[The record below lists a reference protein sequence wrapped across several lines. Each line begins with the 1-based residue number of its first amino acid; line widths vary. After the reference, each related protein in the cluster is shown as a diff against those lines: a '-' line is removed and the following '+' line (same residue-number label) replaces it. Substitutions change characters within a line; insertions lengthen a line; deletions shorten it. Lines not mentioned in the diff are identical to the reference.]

1 MKRLVLFFVST
12 SLLFGA
18 AFNAGKLLLS
28 MCEEALTMRGALCK
42 VRAAN
47 LRSYS
52 TKKLFLNA
60 FKEAEPLRR
69 DLSKM
74 RVMMLQSSP
83 SEPLHEL
90 EREISVSGHTLLML
104 GRTAMWKTR
113 FNHINSFILDTCND
127 LPKDARI
134 ECHVRENHFFSGT
147 VIAPA
152 SESSS
157 FSFEANAFEEEVF
170 LPKVRFML
178 PSDYEE
184 SAVNFGFI
192 NYEHMPGCTP
202 ACTVLARY
210 SNGVASAISIPC
222 GKGRIVLA
230 SLPLYGEVSVSTLT
244 ALGDKKED
252 FVSSCRDA
260 ILKQLYAPLR
270 SVENPRTYQ
279 QFLMLRD
286 KKIV

>member
-1 MKRLVLFFVST
+1 
-12 SLLFGA
+12 
-18 AFNAGKLLLS
+18 
-28 MCEEALTMRGALCK
+28 
-42 VRAAN
+42 

-52 TKKLFLNA
+52 TEKLFLNA
-60 FKEAEPLRR
+60 FKEAEPLQRS
-69 DLSKM
+69 LSKM
-74 RVMMLQSSP
+74 RVVMLKSYS

-90 EREISVSGHTLLML
+90 EQEISASGHTLLML
-104 GRTAMWKTR
+104 GKTAMWKTR
-113 FNHINSFILDTCND
+113 CNYITSSILNTRNYS
-127 LPKDARI
+127 PKDEQI
-134 ECHVRENHFFSGT
+134 EYHVRENHFFSGS
-147 VIAPA
+147 VLAPA

-157 FSFEANAFEEEVF
+157 FSFEANAFEEEVL
-170 LPKVRFML
+170 LPKVVFTL
-178 PSDYEE
+178 PSDSEE
-184 SAVNFGFI
+184 KAVNFGFI
-192 NYEHMPGCTP
+192 NYEHIPG
-202 ACTVLARY
+202 CTVLARY